1 MGLEA
6 GEVED
11 MLKECSECGA
21 GGGGKAEEEEVDVR
35 KGG

>member
-1 MGLEA
+1 MGIEA

-11 MLKECSECGA
+11 MFKECSECGA
-21 GGGGKAEEEEVDVR
+21 GGGGKDEEEKEHGS